1 MTTSSGWVTDIQ
13 RFSLDDGPGI
23 RTTVFLKGCPLHCL
37 WCHNPECISPR
48 PLLRFLASRCVFCA
62 RCVQVCPAGVHAVQ
76 SQAHTLQREQ
86 CRACG
91 ACADVCPAEALSV
104 TGRALSV
111 EEVLRPVLADRR
123 YYATSGGGLTV
134 SGGEPTMQPAFL
146 LALLRAAHDAGIST
160 AIETCGHFPA
170 ALVEKLTPLCD
181 LFLFDCKETDPER
194 HRRWTGQDNRR
205 ILSNLSALLE
215 RGARVVLRCPLIPG
229 CNLRQEHL
237 QGILSLLQRYP
248 TLAGCE
254 LMAYHKLGISKYR
267 ELGLPYAL
275 DAEELTE
282 EKKDAILRWMNERAP
297 LRIKWG

>member
-1 MTTSSGWVTDIQ
+1 MQTAFGRITDIQ
-13 RFSLDDGPGI
+13 RFSLYDGPGI
-23 RTTVFLKGCPLHCL
+23 RTTAFLKGCPLHCL
-37 WCHNPECISPR
+37 WCHNPECIDPH
-48 PLLRFLASRCVFCA
+48 PQLRFLSTRCIHCA
-62 RCVQVCPAGVHAVQ
+62 RCMRACPEGVHMVTEDEHA
-76 SQAHTLQREQ
+76 LQRTG
-86 CRACG
+86 CSACG
-91 ACADVCPAEALSV
+91 ACVASCPTEALSIS
-104 TGRALSV
+104 GQIMSV
-111 EEVLRPVLADRR
+111 EEVMRPVLADRR
-123 YYATSGGGLTV
+123 YYDTSGGGLTV

-170 ALVEKLTPLCD
+170 TLVEKLTPLCD

-205 ILSNLSALLE
+205 ILSNLSALLD

-254 LMAYHKLGISKYR
+254 LMAYHKLGIGKYR
-267 ELGLPYAL
+267 ELGIPYAL

-297 LRIKWG
+297 LRVKWG